1 MELPFLATSAE
12 AFPFTCELLLAPV
25 PEDPLQ
31 TCMCGAALESCNYC
45 LACESAFPGSS
56 GEPAE
61 CLGEAF
67 FSCGFLSKRQER
79 SLGPWAESF
88 TRQSADAVGLEFPG
102 ENANMQQRIF
112 SVSGGLLL

>member
-1 MELPFLATSAE
+1 MELAFLAASAE
-12 AFPFTCELLLAPV
+12 AFPFTCELLLALV

-31 TCMCGAALESCNYC
+31 TCMCGAALESCDYC

-56 GEPAE
+56 GEPQSAWE
-61 CLGEAF
+61 RPF

-88 TRQSADAVGLEFPG
+88 KRESADAVGLEFPG